1 MFNKFDF
8 LIAYNIQ
15 EKVKDLMC
23 TNKSHETC
31 WLETNKN
38 MEKLKT
44 ENEKYSVC
52 ISSIID
58 LLKSCENKVPRFV
71 DIIKK

>member
-1 MFNKFDF
+1 MS
-8 LIAYNIQ
+8 
-15 EKVKDLMC
+15 
-23 TNKSHETC
+23 TNENHETC

-38 MEKLKT
+38 IEKLKAKNK
-44 ENEKYSVC
+44 EYSVC

-71 DIIKK
+71 DIIYK